1 MNDSLNDISRVD
13 SFDSSFDSYSEHC
26 RARIQAALAAN
37 LGSAASEYAPAPTAA
52 HLQRLFEAMRYSLLN
67 GGKRVRPLLVY
78 AAADAT
84 DASTTN
90 TTTLDAIACA
100 VEYIHAYSLV
110 HDDLPAMDDDDL
122 RRGNPTCHRQF
133 DEATAILA
141 GDALQAR
148 AFELLAEL
156 TDLDAS
162 TRLQLITTLA
172 AAAGPRGM
180 VGGQAIDLAAVQ
192 RSIDLTHLET
202 MHRLKTGA
210 LIRAAVRMGA
220 LAAGANAAQLDALDR
235 YAAAIGLSFQV
246 QDDILDITSDTAT
259 LGKQQG
265 ADLARA
271 KPTYPALLGL
281 DAARAKAQALHA
293 DALTALE
300 PFGLRAQRLRELSA
314 FIVERRS

>member
-1 MNDSLNDISRVD
+1 
-13 SFDSSFDSYSEHC
+13 
-26 RARIQAALAAN
+26 
-37 LGSAASEYAPAPTAA
+37 
-52 HLQRLFEAMRYSLLN
+52 
-67 GGKRVRPLLVY
+67 
-78 AAADAT
+78 
-84 DASTTN
+84 
-90 TTTLDAIACA
+90 LDGIACA
-100 VEYIHAYSLV
+100 VEYLHAYSLV

-122 RRGNPTCHRQF
+122 RRGNPTCHRAF

-141 GDALQAR
+141 GDALQSR
-148 AFELLAEL
+148 AFELLAKL
-156 TDLDAS
+156 PGIAAQ
-162 TRLQLITTLA
+162 TRLELIATLA
-172 AAAGPRGM
+172 GAAGARGM

-192 RSIDLTHLET
+192 QRIDLHHLET

-220 LAAGANAAQLDALDR
+220 LLAGASAAQATALDN

-281 DAARAKAQALHA
+281 TEARAKAQALHNEALSALRDFDGRA
-293 DALTALE
+293 D
-300 PFGLRAQRLRELSA
+300 RLRQLSA
-314 FIVERRS
+314 YIIERSH